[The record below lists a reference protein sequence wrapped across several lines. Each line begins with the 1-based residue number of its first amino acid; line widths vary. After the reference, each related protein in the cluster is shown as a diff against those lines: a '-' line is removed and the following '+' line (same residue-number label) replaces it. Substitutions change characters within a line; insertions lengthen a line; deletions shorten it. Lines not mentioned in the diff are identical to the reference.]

1 MAAEQCQELRGLLE
15 VRVSRMKTHSRV
27 ATAAALDKFHV
38 YLNARLPVTFPANNL
53 LPARVSVASLEPS
66 FIRINKR

>member
-38 YLNARLPVTFPANNL
+38 YLNARLPVTFRPAGGL
-53 LPARVSVASLEPS
+53 GDRKGGGESWEG
-66 FIRINKR
+66 

>member
-27 ATAAALDKFHV
+27 ATDTALDRFHM
-38 YLNARLPVTFPANNL
+38 YLNACLPIAFPANNL
-53 LPARVSVASLEPS
+53 VPASVSVASLEPS